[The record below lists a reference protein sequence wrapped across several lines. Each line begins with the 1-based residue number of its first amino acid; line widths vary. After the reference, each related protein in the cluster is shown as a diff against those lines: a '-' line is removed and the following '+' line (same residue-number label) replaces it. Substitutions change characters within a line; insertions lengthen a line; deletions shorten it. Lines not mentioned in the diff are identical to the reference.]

1 MVLIGMPVKI
11 RIVRHRGES
20 KKPKITYKDATVV
33 ERYKNFVVVQFPL
46 GYKECF
52 KESDL
57 IF

>member
-1 MVLIGMPVKI
+1 MVLIGMPVKVKN
-11 RIVRHRGES
+11 VRKNGEY
-20 KKPKITYKDATVV
+20 KRPKIIYKDAIVV
-33 ERYKNFVVVQFPL
+33 EKHKNFVVVQYPL